1 MFLKTKF
8 DGLGRFEKIKALSV
22 ANGKQQDR
30 ELYPDTYSPTVGLQS
45 VLMCLTMAPNENRKV
60 CAIDS

>member
-8 DGLGRFEKIKALSV
+8 NAEGKFEKIKARMV

-30 ELYPDTYSPTVGLQS
+30 SLYPDTYSPTVMLQS
-45 VLMCLTMAPNENRKV
+45 VFM
-60 CAIDS
+60 